1 MGKPG
6 IAMPGMPRRL
16 WAEMTTRDFEGLDR
30 ERVIAV
36 LPVGAIEQHG
46 PHLPVCVDACLC
58 QAVVEATIARLPEDL
73 PVTFLPLLP
82 IGKSNEHIDFPG
94 TLTLSA
100 ETLTRLWYEVGESV
114 ARAGVRKLVILNSHG
129 GNIQVMEIVAREL
142 RVRHRMFVVTLSYS
156 NLGSPPG
163 VYADA
168 ELRHGIHA
176 GDRETSLM
184 MHARPDLVR
193 DPERKNF
200 VPATIEL
207 ERTTTY
213 LGKRGAG
220 IGFAWQAQDLN
231 PDGACGDASLA
242 TAEKGRLSLETAA
255 SRLVELLREV
265 EAHPLSSLRPGPLG
279 GARAGGAG

>member
-16 WAEMTTRDFEGLDR
+16 WAEMTTRDFEALDR

-94 TLTLSA
+94 SLTLSA

-142 RVRHRMFVVTLSYS
+142 RVRHRMFVVTLRNTRS
-156 NLGSPPG
+156 
-163 VYADA
+163 
-168 ELRHGIHA
+168 E
-176 GDRETSLM
+176 
-184 MHARPDLVR
+184 
-193 DPERKNF
+193 ERR
-200 VPATIEL
+200 V
-207 ERTTTY
+207 
-213 LGKRGAG
+213 GKECR
-220 IGFAWQAQDLN
+220 
-231 PDGACGDASLA
+231 
-242 TAEKGRLSLETAA
+242 
-255 SRLVELLREV
+255 SRW
-265 EAHPLSSLRPGPLG
+265 S
-279 GARAGGAG
+279 